1 MSCDVSCDGRVMCR
15 PLCYKSILRRKPS
28 SILSSNRMN
37 QLNLIGNLGKDPE
50 IVSKD
55 KNEFANFSICVN
67 SSDGKGK
74 HADWFNISV
83 VNPHCVSF
91 AKEHLKAGDMVFV
104 SGQLKVEEY
113 TTTKGE
119 KKTSV
124 KCVVG
129 FEGQVRKLNSAD
141 PEAREKRARG
151 GQ

>member
-1 MSCDVSCDGRVMCR
+1 VCVCASAGTKERRCVGNVS
-15 PLCYKSILRRKPS
+15 IQ
-28 SILSSNRMN
+28 SNMN

-55 KNEFANFSICVN
+55 KAEFANFSICVN
-67 SSDGKGK
+67 HSDAKGK

-83 VNPHCVSF
+83 VNSHCVSF

-113 TTTKGE
+113 TTAKGE
-119 KKTSV
+119 KKTAV
-124 KCVVG
+124 KCLVG
-129 FEGQVRKLNSAD
+129 FEGQVRKLHSAD
-141 PEAREKRARG
+141 PEAKEKRARG

>member
-1 MSCDVSCDGRVMCR
+1 MSLCVM
-15 PLCYKSILRRKPS
+15 LCCVPRRCVQKRS
-28 SILSSNRMN
+28 ATLGFQTSRINMN

-55 KNEFANFSICVN
+55 KSEFANFSICVN
-67 SSDGKGK
+67 HSDAKGK
-74 HADWFNISV
+74 HADWFNVSV
-83 VNPHCVSF
+83 SNQHAVGFV
-91 AKEHLKAGDMVFV
+91 KDHLKQGDMVFV

-124 KCVVG
+124 KCIVG
-129 FEGQVRKLNSAD
+129 FEGQIRKLGSAD

>member
-1 MSCDVSCDGRVMCR
+1 
-15 PLCYKSILRRKPS
+15 
-28 SILSSNRMN
+28 MN

-55 KNEFANFSICVN
+55 KSEFANFSICVN
-67 SSDGKGK
+67 HSDAKGK
-74 HADWFNISV
+74 HADWFNVSV
-83 VNPHCVSF
+83 SNQHAVGFV
-91 AKEHLKAGDMVFV
+91 KDHLKQGDMVFV

-124 KCVVG
+124 KCIVG
-129 FEGQVRKLNSAD
+129 FEGQIRKLGSAD

>member
-1 MSCDVSCDGRVMCR
+1 MSLCDVVVCDVRVVCHAGAFKSAVPR
-15 PLCYKSILRRKPS
+15 PQEHI
-28 SILSSNRMN
+28 NMN

-55 KNEFANFSICVN
+55 KSEFANFSICVN
-67 SSDGKGK
+67 HSDAKGK
-74 HADWFNISV
+74 HADWFNVSV
-83 VNPHCVSF
+83 SNQHTVGFV
-91 AKEHLKAGDMVFV
+91 KEHLKQGDMVFV

-113 TTTKGE
+113 TSTKGE

-124 KCVVG
+124 KCIVG
-129 FEGQVRKLNSAD
+129 FDGQVRKLHSAD

>member
-1 MSCDVSCDGRVMCR
+1 
-15 PLCYKSILRRKPS
+15 
-28 SILSSNRMN
+28 MN

-55 KNEFANFSICVN
+55 KNEFANFNIALN
-67 SSDGKGK
+67 FSDARGKQT
-74 HADWFNISV
+74 DWFSISV
-83 VNPHCVSF
+83 VNSHCVSF

-129 FEGQVRKLNSAD
+129 FEGQIRKLHSAD